1 MPNDL
6 VNAIDKLGPPVYGT
20 VECEGDGLCI
30 FKHVFPPGRD
40 NITAPAAAACFGRC
54 YSDAGFSSPPG
65 SGAGSGSGF
74 SFPPLEL
81 DVLDALL
88 EAALDELDELDELL
102 ELDDSLGS
110 SSSPPMIVTSL
121 VKSQVRAGL

>member
-1 MPNDL
+1 M
-6 VNAIDKLGPPVYGT
+6 
-20 VECEGDGLCI
+20 
-30 FKHVFPPGRD
+30 
-40 NITAPAAAACFGRC
+40 
-54 YSDAGFSSPPG
+54 
-65 SGAGSGSGF
+65 
-74 SFPPLEL
+74 
-81 DVLDALL
+81 LDALL